1 LKFIAKTLEGLEE
14 ILADELAELGVQDI
28 EIWKRAVAYTGD
40 KMTLYKSNLLL
51 RTCLKVLVFMKEFTV
66 ENETDLYN
74 EIKKIPWEDYLGLDD
89 TFAIDS
95 VVNSDL
101 FRHANFIALKAKDAV
116 ADRFREKYNQRP
128 NVDTQE
134 PTLKINIHIR
144 ENIVTLSLDSSGQSL
159 HMRGYR
165 KHSVDAPLNEVLAAG
180 LVLMSGWDKT
190 NALMDPM
197 CGSGTILCEAA
208 KIAGNIPPQSPDR
221 AFAFKKWKSYDP
233 ELYQMVC
240 EETERNIN
248 TDNIPPLLG
257 YDINQKAVQVAITNI
272 GEAGLSDFIKVEK
285 EDFFYLEGSQ
295 NIMLIF
301 NPPYDAR
308 LKEKD
313 VLDFYSFIGDKLKL
327 SFKGCSAWILSG
339 HMAAMKNVGLRPSAK
354 KSLLNGSIP
363 SLYCRYDMYAGS
375 KKQKWQNM
383 YPNETEIKNENTDS

>member
-1 LKFIAKTLEGLEE
+1 MKFIAKTLEGLEE
-14 ILADELAELGVQDI
+14 ILAEELSEMGAQDI

-51 RTCLKVLVFMKEFTV
+51 RTCLKVLVFMKEFSV
-66 ENETDLYN
+66 ENEIDLYN
-74 EIKKIPWEDYLGLDD
+74 EIKKIPWEDYLSLED

-95 VVNSDL
+95 VVNSEK
-101 FRHANFIALKAKDAV
+101 FRHANFIALKAKDAI

-128 NVDTQE
+128 NVDTQD
-134 PTLKINIHIR
+134 PTLKINVHIR
-144 ENIVTLSLDSSGQSL
+144 ENIVTLSLDSSGHSL

-180 LVLMSGWDKT
+180 LVLMSGWDKSSP
-190 NALMDPM
+190 MIDPM

-208 KIAGNIPPQSPDR
+208 RIAGKIPPQSPDR
-221 AFAFKKWKSYDP
+221 TFAFKKWKSYDP
-233 ELYQMVC
+233 VLWEMVC
-240 EETERNIN
+240 DEAESKIN
-248 TDNIPPLLG
+248 TNDIPSLLG
-257 YDINQKAVQVAITNI
+257 YDLNQKAVQVAITNI
-272 GEAGLSDFIKVEK
+272 GEAGLSEFIEVEK

-301 NPPYDAR
+301 NPPYDGR

-327 SFKGCSAWILSG
+327 SFQGCTAWILSG
-339 HMAAMKNVGLRPSAK
+339 HMAAMKNIGLRPSAK

-363 SLYCRYDMYAGS
+363 SLFCRYDMYAGS
-375 KKQKWQNM
+375 KKQKWQDM
-383 YPNETEIKNENTDS
+383 YPQETAKENEKKN

>member
-14 ILADELAELGVQDI
+14 ILADELSDMGAQDI
-28 EIWKRAVAYTGD
+28 EIWKRAVAYSGD
-40 KMTLYKSNLLL
+40 KMTLYRSNLML
-51 RTCLKVLVFMKEFTV
+51 RTCLKVLVFMKEFSV
-66 ENETDLYN
+66 ENEIELYN
-74 EIKKIPWEDYLGLDD
+74 EIKKIPWEDYLGLED

-95 VVNSDL
+95 VVNSEK
-101 FRHANFIALKAKDAV
+101 FRHANFIALKAKDAI

-128 NVDTQE
+128 NVDTQD

-180 LVLMSGWDKT
+180 LVLMSSWDKSST
-190 NALMDPM
+190 LIDPM

-208 KIAGNIPPQSPDR
+208 RIAGKIPPQSPDR

-233 ELYQMVC
+233 ELWKMVC
-240 EETERNIN
+240 DEAEAKIN
-248 TDNIPPLLG
+248 TKDIPSLLG

-272 GEAGLSDFIKVEK
+272 GEAGLSEFIKIEK

-295 NIMLIF
+295 DIMLIF
-301 NPPYDAR
+301 NPPYDGR

-327 SFKGCSAWILSG
+327 SFQGCTAWILSG
-339 HMAAMKNVGLRPSAK
+339 HMAAMKNIGLRPSAK

-363 SLYCRYDMYAGS
+363 SLFCRYDMYAGS
-375 KKQKWQNM
+375 KKQKWQDM
-383 YPNETEIKNENTDS
+383 YPQETATENENNE

>member
-1 LKFIAKTLEGLEE
+1 MKFIAKTLEGLEE
-14 ILADELAELGVQDI
+14 ILADELSDMGAQDI
-28 EIWKRAVAYTGD
+28 EIWKRAVAYSGD
-40 KMTLYKSNLLL
+40 KMTLYRSNLML
-51 RTCLKVLVFMKEFTV
+51 RTCLKVLVFMKEFSV
-66 ENETDLYN
+66 ENEIELYN
-74 EIKKIPWEDYLGLDD
+74 EIKKIPWEDYLGLED

-95 VVNSDL
+95 VVNSEK
-101 FRHANFIALKAKDAV
+101 FRHANFIALKAKDAI

-128 NVDTQE
+128 NVDTQD

-180 LVLMSGWDKT
+180 LVLMSSWDKT
-190 NALMDPM
+190 STLIDPM

-208 KIAGNIPPQSPDR
+208 RIAGKIPPQSPDR

-233 ELYQMVC
+233 ELWKMVC
-240 EETERNIN
+240 DEAEAKIN
-248 TDNIPPLLG
+248 TKDIPSLLG
-257 YDINQKAVQVAITNI
+257 YDINQKAAQVAITNI
-272 GEAGLSDFIKVEK
+272 GEAGLSEFIKIEK

-295 NIMLIF
+295 DIILIF
-301 NPPYDAR
+301 NPPYDGR

-327 SFKGCSAWILSG
+327 SFQGCTAWILSG
-339 HMAAMKNVGLRPSAK
+339 HMAAMKNIGLRPSAK

-363 SLYCRYDMYAGS
+363 SLFCRYDMYAGS
-375 KKQKWQNM
+375 KKQKWQDM
-383 YPNETEIKNENTDS
+383 YPQETATENENNE

>member
-14 ILADELAELGVQDI
+14 ILAEELSEMGAQDI

-51 RTCLKVLVFMKEFTV
+51 RTCLKVLVFMKEFSV
-66 ENETDLYN
+66 ENEIDLYN
-74 EIKKIPWEDYLGLDD
+74 EIKKIPWEDYLSLED

-95 VVNSDL
+95 VVNSEK
-101 FRHANFIALKAKDAV
+101 FRHANFIALKAKDAI

-128 NVDTQE
+128 NVDTQD
-134 PTLKINIHIR
+134 PTLKINVHIR

-180 LVLMSGWDKT
+180 LVLMSGWDKSSP
-190 NALMDPM
+190 MIDPM

-208 KIAGNIPPQSPDR
+208 RIAGKIPPQSPDR
-221 AFAFKKWKSYDP
+221 TFAFKKWKSYDP
-233 ELYQMVC
+233 VLLEMVC
-240 EETERNIN
+240 DEAESKIN
-248 TDNIPPLLG
+248 TNDIPSLLG
-257 YDINQKAVQVAITNI
+257 YDLNQKAVQVAITNI
-272 GEAGLSDFIKVEK
+272 GEAGLSEFIKVEK

-301 NPPYDAR
+301 NPPYDGR

-327 SFKGCSAWILSG
+327 SFQGCTAWILSG
-339 HMAAMKNVGLRPSAK
+339 HMAAMKNIGLRPSAK

-363 SLYCRYDMYAGS
+363 SLFCRYDMYAGS
-375 KKQKWQNM
+375 KKQKWQDM
-383 YPNETEIKNENTDS
+383 YPQETAKENEKKN

>member
-14 ILADELAELGVQDI
+14 ILADELSDMGAQDI
-28 EIWKRAVAYTGD
+28 EIWKRAVAYSGD
-40 KMTLYKSNLLL
+40 KMTLYRSNLML
-51 RTCLKVLVFMKEFTV
+51 RTCLKVLVFMKEFSV
-66 ENETDLYN
+66 ENEIELYN
-74 EIKKIPWEDYLGLDD
+74 EIKKIPWEDYLGLED

-95 VVNSDL
+95 VVNSEK
-101 FRHANFIALKAKDAV
+101 FRHANFIALKAKDAI

-128 NVDTQE
+128 NVDTQD

-180 LVLMSGWDKT
+180 LVLMSSWDKT
-190 NALMDPM
+190 STLIDPM

-208 KIAGNIPPQSPDR
+208 RIAGKIPPQSPDR

-233 ELYQMVC
+233 ELWKMVC
-240 EETERNIN
+240 DEAEAKIN
-248 TDNIPPLLG
+248 TKDIPSLLG
-257 YDINQKAVQVAITNI
+257 YDINQKAAQVAITNI
-272 GEAGLSDFIKVEK
+272 GEAGLSEFIKIEK

-295 NIMLIF
+295 DIMLIF
-301 NPPYDAR
+301 NPPYDGR

-327 SFKGCSAWILSG
+327 SFQGCTAWILSG
-339 HMAAMKNVGLRPSAK
+339 HMAAMKNIGLRPSAK

-363 SLYCRYDMYAGS
+363 SLFCRYDMYAGS
-375 KKQKWQNM
+375 KKQKWQDM
-383 YPNETEIKNENTDS
+383 YPQETATENENNE

>member
-1 LKFIAKTLEGLEE
+1 MEGLEE
-14 ILADELAELGVQDI
+14 ILADELSEIGAQDI
-28 EIWKRAVAYTGD
+28 EIWKRAVAYSGD
-40 KMTLYKSNLLL
+40 KMTLYRSNLLL

-66 ENETDLYN
+66 ESEIDLYN
-74 EIKKIPWEDYLGLDD
+74 EIKKIPWEEYLSLED

-95 VVNSDL
+95 VVNSEM
-101 FRHANFIALKAKDAV
+101 FRHANFIALKAKDAI
-116 ADRFREKYNQRP
+116 ADRFREKFNQRP
-128 NVDTQE
+128 NVDTQD
-134 PTLKINIHIR
+134 PTLKINVHIR

-180 LVLMSGWDKT
+180 LVLISGWDKSSP
-190 NALMDPM
+190 MIDPM

-208 KIAGNIPPQSPDR
+208 RIAGKIPPQSADR
-221 AFAFKKWKSYDP
+221 TFAFKKWKSYDP
-233 ELYQMVC
+233 ILCEMVC
-240 EETERNIN
+240 DEAESKIN
-248 TDNIPPLLG
+248 TNDIPSLLG
-257 YDINQKAVQVAITNI
+257 YDLNQKAVQVAITNI
-272 GEAGLSDFIKVEK
+272 SEAGLSEFIKVEK

-301 NPPYDAR
+301 NPPYDGR

-327 SFKGCSAWILSG
+327 SFQGCSAWILSG
-339 HMAAMKNVGLRPSAK
+339 HMAAMKNIGLRPSAK

-363 SLYCRYDMYAGS
+363 SLFCRYDMYAGS

-383 YPNETEIKNENTDS
+383 YPQETAQENEKKN

>member
-1 LKFIAKTLEGLEE
+1 MKFIAKTLEGLEE
-14 ILADELAELGVQDI
+14 ILADELSELGVQDI
-28 EIWKRAVAYTGD
+28 EIWKRAVAYSGD

-74 EIKKIPWEDYLGLDD
+74 EIKKIPWEEYLGLDD

-95 VVNSDL
+95 VVNSDM

-134 PTLKINIHIR
+134 PTLKINTHIR
-144 ENIVTLSLDSSGQSL
+144 ANIVTVSLDSSGQSL

-190 NALMDPM
+190 TTLMDPM
-197 CGSGTILCEAA
+197 CGSATILCEAA
-208 KIAGNIPPQSPDR
+208 KIAGKIPPQSPDR

-233 ELYQMVC
+233 ELYHMVC

-295 NIMLIF
+295 NLMLIF

-327 SFKGCSAWILSG
+327 SFQGCSAWILSG

-363 SLYCRYDMYAGS
+363 SLFCRYDMYAGS

-383 YPNETEIKNENTDS
+383 YPNETEIKNENADS

>member
-14 ILADELAELGVQDI
+14 ILADELSDMGAQDI
-28 EIWKRAVAYTGD
+28 EIWKRAVAYSGD
-40 KMTLYKSNLLL
+40 KMTLYRSNLML
-51 RTCLKVLVFMKEFTV
+51 RTCLKVLVFMKEFSV
-66 ENETDLYN
+66 ENEIELYN
-74 EIKKIPWEDYLGLDD
+74 EIKKIPWEDYLGLED

-95 VVNSDL
+95 VVNSEK
-101 FRHANFIALKAKDAV
+101 FRHANFIALKAKDAI

-128 NVDTQE
+128 NVDTQD

-180 LVLMSGWDKT
+180 LVLMSSWDKT
-190 NALMDPM
+190 STLIDPM

-208 KIAGNIPPQSPDR
+208 RIAGKIPPQSPDR

-233 ELYQMVC
+233 ELWKMVC
-240 EETERNIN
+240 DEAEAKIN
-248 TDNIPPLLG
+248 TKDIPSLLG
-257 YDINQKAVQVAITNI
+257 YDINQKAAQVAITNI
-272 GEAGLSDFIKVEK
+272 GEAGLSEFIKIEK

-295 NIMLIF
+295 DIILIF
-301 NPPYDAR
+301 NPPYDGR

-327 SFKGCSAWILSG
+327 SFQGCTAWILSG
-339 HMAAMKNVGLRPSAK
+339 HMAAMKNIGLRPSAK

-363 SLYCRYDMYAGS
+363 SLFCRYDMYAGS
-375 KKQKWQNM
+375 KKQKWQDM
-383 YPNETEIKNENTDS
+383 YPHETATENENNE

>member
-14 ILADELAELGVQDI
+14 ILADELSDMGAQDI
-28 EIWKRAVAYTGD
+28 EIWKRAVAYSGD
-40 KMTLYKSNLLL
+40 KMTLYRSNLML
-51 RTCLKVLVFMKEFTV
+51 RTCLKVLVFMKEFSV
-66 ENETDLYN
+66 ENEIELYN
-74 EIKKIPWEDYLGLDD
+74 EIKKIPWEDYLGLED

-95 VVNSDL
+95 VVNSEK
-101 FRHANFIALKAKDAV
+101 FRHANFIALKAKDAI

-128 NVDTQE
+128 NVDTQD

-180 LVLMSGWDKT
+180 LVLMSSWDKSST
-190 NALMDPM
+190 LIDPM

-208 KIAGNIPPQSPDR
+208 RIAGKIPPQSPDR

-233 ELYQMVC
+233 ELWKMVC
-240 EETERNIN
+240 DEAEAKIN
-248 TDNIPPLLG
+248 TKDIPSLLG
-257 YDINQKAVQVAITNI
+257 YDINQKAAQVAITNI
-272 GEAGLSDFIKVEK
+272 GEAGLSEFIKIEK

-295 NIMLIF
+295 DIILIF
-301 NPPYDAR
+301 NPPYDGR

-327 SFKGCSAWILSG
+327 SFQGCTAWILSG
-339 HMAAMKNVGLRPSAK
+339 HMAAMKNIGLRPSAK

-363 SLYCRYDMYAGS
+363 SLFCRYDMYAGS
-375 KKQKWQNM
+375 KKQKWQDM
-383 YPNETEIKNENTDS
+383 YPQETATENENNE

>member
-1 LKFIAKTLEGLEE
+1 MKFIAKTLEGLEE
-14 ILADELAELGVQDI
+14 ILADELSDMGAQDI
-28 EIWKRAVAYTGD
+28 EIWKRAVAYSGD
-40 KMTLYKSNLLL
+40 KMTLYRSNLML
-51 RTCLKVLVFMKEFTV
+51 RTCLKVLVFMKEFSV
-66 ENETDLYN
+66 ENEIELYN
-74 EIKKIPWEDYLGLDD
+74 EIKKIPWEDYLGLED

-95 VVNSDL
+95 VVNSEK
-101 FRHANFIALKAKDAV
+101 FRHANFIALKAKDAI

-128 NVDTQE
+128 NVDTQD

-180 LVLMSGWDKT
+180 LVLMSSWDKT
-190 NALMDPM
+190 STLIDPM

-208 KIAGNIPPQSPDR
+208 RIAGKIPPQSPDR

-233 ELYQMVC
+233 ELWKMVC
-240 EETERNIN
+240 DEAEAKIN
-248 TDNIPPLLG
+248 TKDIPSLLG

-272 GEAGLSDFIKVEK
+272 GEAGLSEFIKIEK

-295 NIMLIF
+295 DIMLIF
-301 NPPYDAR
+301 NPPYDGR

-327 SFKGCSAWILSG
+327 SFQGCTAWILSG
-339 HMAAMKNVGLRPSAK
+339 HMAAMKNIGLRPSAK

-363 SLYCRYDMYAGS
+363 SLFCRYDMYAGS
-375 KKQKWQNM
+375 KKQKWQDM
-383 YPNETEIKNENTDS
+383 YPQETATENENNE

>member
-1 LKFIAKTLEGLEE
+1 MKFIAKTLEGLEE
-14 ILADELAELGVQDI
+14 ILADELSDMGAQDI
-28 EIWKRAVAYTGD
+28 EIWKRAVAYSGD
-40 KMTLYKSNLLL
+40 KMTLYRSNLML
-51 RTCLKVLVFMKEFTV
+51 RTCLKVLVFMKEFSV
-66 ENETDLYN
+66 ENEIELYN
-74 EIKKIPWEDYLGLDD
+74 EIKKIPWEDYLGLED

-95 VVNSDL
+95 VVNSEK
-101 FRHANFIALKAKDAV
+101 FRHANFIALKAKDAI

-128 NVDTQE
+128 NVDTQD

-180 LVLMSGWDKT
+180 LVLMSSWDKT
-190 NALMDPM
+190 STLIDPM

-208 KIAGNIPPQSPDR
+208 RIAGKIPPQSPDR

-233 ELYQMVC
+233 ELWKMVC
-240 EETERNIN
+240 DEAEAKIN
-248 TDNIPPLLG
+248 TKDIPSLLG
-257 YDINQKAVQVAITNI
+257 YDINQKAAQVAITNI
-272 GEAGLSDFIKVEK
+272 GEAGLSEFIKIEK

-295 NIMLIF
+295 DIMLIF
-301 NPPYDAR
+301 NPPYDGR

-327 SFKGCSAWILSG
+327 SFQGCTAWILSG
-339 HMAAMKNVGLRPSAK
+339 HMAAMKNIGLRPSAK

-363 SLYCRYDMYAGS
+363 SLFCRYDMYAGS
-375 KKQKWQNM
+375 KKQKWQDM
-383 YPNETEIKNENTDS
+383 YPQETATENENNE

>member
-14 ILADELAELGVQDI
+14 ILADELSDMGAQDI
-28 EIWKRAVAYTGD
+28 EIWKRAVAYSGD
-40 KMTLYKSNLLL
+40 KMTLYRSNLML
-51 RTCLKVLVFMKEFTV
+51 RTCLKVLVFMKEFSV
-66 ENETDLYN
+66 ENEIELYN
-74 EIKKIPWEDYLGLDD
+74 EIKKIPWEDYLGLED

-95 VVNSDL
+95 VVNSEK
-101 FRHANFIALKAKDAV
+101 FRHANFIALKAKDAI

-128 NVDTQE
+128 NVDTQD

-180 LVLMSGWDKT
+180 LVLMSSWDKT
-190 NALMDPM
+190 STLIDPM

-208 KIAGNIPPQSPDR
+208 RIAGKIPPQSPDR

-233 ELYQMVC
+233 ELWKMVC
-240 EETERNIN
+240 DEAEAKIN
-248 TDNIPPLLG
+248 TKDIPSLLG

-272 GEAGLSDFIKVEK
+272 GEAGLSEFIKIEK

-295 NIMLIF
+295 DIILIF
-301 NPPYDAR
+301 NPPYDGR

-327 SFKGCSAWILSG
+327 SFQGCTAWILSG
-339 HMAAMKNVGLRPSAK
+339 HMAAMKNIGLRPSAK

-363 SLYCRYDMYAGS
+363 SLFCRYDMYAGS
-375 KKQKWQNM
+375 KKQKWQDM
-383 YPNETEIKNENTDS
+383 YPQETATENENNE

>member
-1 LKFIAKTLEGLEE
+1 MKFISKTLEGLEE
-14 ILADELAELGVQDI
+14 ILADELSDMGAQDI
-28 EIWKRAVAYTGD
+28 EIWKRAVAYSGD
-40 KMTLYKSNLLL
+40 KMTLYRSNLML
-51 RTCLKVLVFMKEFTV
+51 RTCLKVLVFMKEFSV
-66 ENETDLYN
+66 ENEIELYN
-74 EIKKIPWEDYLGLDD
+74 EIKKIPWEDYLGLED

-95 VVNSDL
+95 VVNSEK
-101 FRHANFIALKAKDAV
+101 FRHANFIALKAKDAI

-128 NVDTQE
+128 NVDTQD

-180 LVLMSGWDKT
+180 LVLMSSWDKT
-190 NALMDPM
+190 STLIDPM

-208 KIAGNIPPQSPDR
+208 RIAGKIPPQSPDR

-233 ELYQMVC
+233 ELWKMVC
-240 EETERNIN
+240 DEAEAKIN
-248 TDNIPPLLG
+248 TKDIPSLLG

-272 GEAGLSDFIKVEK
+272 GEAGLSEFIKIEK

-295 NIMLIF
+295 DIMLIF
-301 NPPYDAR
+301 NPPYDGR

-327 SFKGCSAWILSG
+327 SFQGCTAWILSG
-339 HMAAMKNVGLRPSAK
+339 HMAAMKNIGLRPSAK

-363 SLYCRYDMYAGS
+363 SLFCRYDMYAGS
-375 KKQKWQNM
+375 KKQKWQDM
-383 YPNETEIKNENTDS
+383 YPQETATENENNE